1 MSTADPVHAQLRL
14 DNARQSLVRMDATIV
29 YALIERAQFRRNLT
43 IYEPGAFPTLTPTAS
58 LLDHLLRET
67 ESAHAVMRRYTSPD
81 EHPFFGDL
89 PAPRLPALVYAGN
102 PLRPNAVNLNGRLL
116 AAYREQV
123 VAPLCEAGDDAQYGS
138 SAVCDVACLQALSRR
153 IHFGKF
159 VAEGKRQREPRRFAQ
174 LLAARDDDAL
184 LAAIT
189 HREVEEAVL
198 TRVCRKADGYLA
210 ELRQD
215 GMGYLPAAATLAAI
229 YRDFIIPLNKQVQIA
244 YLRATV

>member
-1 MSTADPVHAQLRL
+1 MPAVDPVHAQLRL

-43 IYEPGAFPTLTPTAS
+43 VYEPGAFPTLTPSTS
-58 LLDHLLRET
+58 LLDYLLRET

-81 EHPFFGDL
+81 EHPFCAGL
-89 PAPRLPALVYAGN
+89 PPPRLPALVYAGN
-102 PLRPNAVNLNGRLL
+102 PLRSNAVNCNDRLL
-116 AAYREQV
+116 ASYRERV
-123 VAPLCEAGDDAQYGS
+123 VVPLCEAGDDAQYGS
-138 SAVCDVACLQALSRR
+138 SAVCDVACLQILSRR

-159 VAEGKRQREPRRFAQ
+159 VAEGKRQREPQRFAQ
-174 LLAARDDDAL
+174 LLGSRDDDAL

-198 TRVCRKADGYLA
+198 ARVRRKAAGYLD

-215 GMGYLPAAATLAAI
+215 GMGSLPAAETLVAI
-229 YRDFIIPLNKQVQIA
+229 YRDFIIPLNKQVQVA
-244 YLRATV
+244 YLRATA